1 MGRSFCESVK
11 RTIGMY
17 QEMLLMVFH
26 VEMVIVMIIA
36 IETVV
41 YRPGLWTYLTTVEM
55 QNQGSWSKTCVA
67 SQGKSDTGGTDVTN
81 AADADAMTELAL
93 YCAEL
98 VAKVQYYER
107 LVASLA
113 VPSSISSTT
122 SASSVSSMVS
132 CHDSGQSL
140 ASSSLAP
147 LAGSDVAAV
156 ADESETEQTELTDET
171 EELQESNVRN
181 RTLHVK

>member
-1 MGRSFCESVK
+1 
-11 RTIGMY
+11 
-17 QEMLLMVFH
+17 
-26 VEMVIVMIIA
+26 
-36 IETVV
+36 
-41 YRPGLWTYLTTVEM
+41 
-55 QNQGSWSKTCVA
+55 
-67 SQGKSDTGGTDVTN
+67 
-81 AADADAMTELAL
+81 
-93 YCAEL
+93 
-98 VAKVQYYER
+98 
-107 LVASLA
+107 
-113 VPSSISSTT
+113 
-122 SASSVSSMVS
+122 MVS